1 MRYSFFLL
9 LTLSL
14 TLSCCENPEISTNAD
29 DFFNIEENNAV
40 LPVWIRG
47 NTSSGKIIL
56 FLQGGPASPAIDFAR
71 VDYPGWR
78 KTLEKDFA
86 IAYFDYRGVGN
97 KQGTF
102 DLNTVSYGQ
111 YMKDVHKILLFLKAK
126 YNNPELFILGHSWG
140 GYLAYHYLLH
150 YQSVTS
156 VKGFISADGSITTD
170 YEAIRWQYRKAY
182 LNRITTEF
190 INAQE
195 DVAFWMEVQSWIDA
209 TDVIDTDEEKMQW
222 NIYVA
227 KATAEA
233 DYPVGTSDY
242 LKVAFFSPYNILS
255 YLATGKDDVVSNKLF
270 EEEKDFHIL
279 DQINHITLPVL
290 FITGQYDDVAPPE
303 ELKVAYERIGSV
315 NKHFTVI
322 NDAGHESFL
331 NSPIEF
337 HKRVVDFINQ

>member
-9 LTLSL
+9 FILSL
-14 TLSCCENPEISTNAD
+14 TLPCCESPEISTHAD

-40 LPVWIRG
+40 IPIWIRG

-86 IAYFDYRGVGN
+86 IVYFDYRGVGN

-102 DLNTVSYGQ
+102 DLNTVSYDQ

-140 GYLAYHYLLH
+140 GYLTYHYLFH
-150 YQSVTS
+150 YQSVTP
-156 VKGFISADGSITTD
+156 VKGFISADGPITTD

-182 LNRITTEF
+182 LSRAATGF
-190 INAQE
+190 INTQKDATYW
-195 DVAFWMEVQSWIDA
+195 AEVQTWIDA
-209 TDVIDTDEEKMQW
+209 TDVIDTDEEKIQW

-227 KATAEA
+227 KAAMEA
-233 DYPVGTSDY
+233 DSPVGTSDY

-255 YLATGKDDVVSNKLF
+255 YLATGKDEAVSNKLV
-270 EEEKDFHIL
+270 EEEKNFHIL
-279 DQINHITLPVL
+279 DQIDQITLPVL

-303 ELKVAYERIGSV
+303 EMQVAYERIGSV
-315 NKHFTVI
+315 NKHLTVI

-331 NSPIEF
+331 NKPLEF
-337 HKRVVDFINQ
+337 HKQVVDFINQ